1 MALSFSHRISSSC
14 RGSTTLSLVLSTSQS
29 SPVFTDIIRFSS
41 RYLTLTNALQT
52 KYKLEPAGSHG
63 VWGLDDYV
71 FLPYLF
77 GSGQLLGTCEHSQ
90 MRHRKEVKR
99 RSGTDRFRLTRC
111 RRRRDYSNQDL
122 RVG

>member
-1 MALSFSHRISSSC
+1 MPKSFSLILSIPLHF
-14 RGSTTLSLVLSTSQS
+14 GSDQS
-29 SPVFTDIIRFSS
+29 DCILPHGKS

-77 GSGQLLGTCEHSQ
+77 GSGQLLGTCEHSEMKHSRQ
-90 MRHRKEVKR
+90 AKR
-99 RSGTDRFRLTRC
+99 RWRADMLRLARYRC
-111 RRRRDYSNQDL
+111 RRDDSDQDL
-122 RVG
+122 GVG

>member
-1 MALSFSHRISSSC
+1 MALSFSPRVSSSY
-14 RGSTTLSLVLSTSQS
+14 RGPMTLSLILSTLQS
-29 SPVFTDIIRFSS
+29 SPVFTDKIRFPS

-77 GSGQLLGTCEHSQ
+77 GSGQLLGTCEHSEMKHSRQ
-90 MRHRKEVKR
+90 AKR
-99 RSGTDRFRLTRC
+99 RSRADMLRLTRC
-111 RRRRDYSNQDL
+111 RRRRDDSDKDL
-122 RVG
+122 GVG

>member
-1 MALSFSHRISSSC
+1 MALSFSHRVSSSC
-14 RGSTTLSLVLSTSQS
+14 RESMTLSLILSTLQS
-29 SPVFTDIIRFSS
+29 SPVFTDKIRFSS

-77 GSGQLLGTCEHSQ
+77 GSGQLLGMCEPSET
-90 MRHRKEVKR
+90 RHRKEV
-99 RSGTDRFRLTRC
+99 
-111 RRRRDYSNQDL
+111 
-122 RVG
+122 